1 MPRKA
6 GDRYVCEKC
15 GATIVYEKAC
25 PCPETTPHAHSEICC
40 GEQMKAVGKAATA
53 SKG

>member
-6 GDRYVCEKC
+6 GDRYVCEKS
-15 GATIVYEKAC
+15 GATIVLEKTC
-25 PCPETTPHAHSEICC
+25 PCPETTPHAHLEMCC
-40 GEQMKAVGKAATA
+40 GGQMKAEGKAATA